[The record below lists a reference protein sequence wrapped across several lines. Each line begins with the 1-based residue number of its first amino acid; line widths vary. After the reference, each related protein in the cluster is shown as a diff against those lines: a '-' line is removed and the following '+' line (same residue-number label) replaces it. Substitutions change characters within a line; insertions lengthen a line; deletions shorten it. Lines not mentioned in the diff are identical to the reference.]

1 MEDEI
6 SLKDMIDVLVRQRRT
21 VLWFLVFC
29 IVLSLAVSFLMKP
42 LYEGKSQ
49 LLIRAAGTSGVSQM
63 AGLASM
69 MGLNLGG
76 GSAGGGSI
84 VEIEELI
91 QTPAVERRV
100 REMISG
106 HPSLEGTAPEEI
118 DLGKMKTKSKGSIMD
133 ITVRHENRVL
143 AADIA
148 DSYVEAVSYY
158 WNKLN
163 ISEAR
168 KKREYLEAQIPIAE
182 AELDKAQ
189 NKLKSLTYLVTP
201 SKSIISGGQIIKTVD
216 ILRLE
221 KELEIQGSIYQML
234 KTEYANAK
242 VQEAKEVSPFTDI
255 EKSEVPEKP
264 AVPNKKLNLAVGL
277 LMGLFG
283 GVFFA
288 FLVDY
293 FQTAYKS

>member
-6 SLKDMIDVLVRQRRT
+6 NLKDILDVLLRQKMT
-21 VLWFLVFC
+21 VIWF
-29 IVLSLAVSFLMKP
+29 IVLCIAASLIISFTSKP
-42 LYEGKSQ
+42 LYEGKTQ
-49 LLIRAAGTSGVSQM
+49 LLIRTSGSSGASQI

-69 MGLNLGG
+69 MGMSLGG
-76 GSAGGGSI
+76 GSSGGGSI
-84 VEIEELI
+84 IEIEELI

-100 REMISG
+100 REVLAG
-106 HPSLEGTAPEEI
+106 HPSLEGVSMPEI
-118 DLGKMKTKSKGSIMD
+118 DLGKLKTKSKGSILD

-148 DSYVEAVSYY
+148 DSYVDAVSYY

-163 ISEAR
+163 VTEAR

-293 FQTAYKS
+293 FQTAYKK